1 MPDIN
6 LTDAISRKLFGTPG
20 TRAYAVLDG
29 ASIPDL
35 ELPQVLWEHEPEHVC
50 LYRGELEP
58 DLAATA
64 PYLVHLER
72 DTDLTRWII
81 EKGWGNHW
89 GIFAITPDNA
99 GMKTMRKHFRTF
111 LMVMSPENKPLYFR
125 YYDPRVFRV
134 YLPTCNA
141 EELRT
146 VFGPIQA
153 YFLEAESPS
162 TALVFQHQDGEPK
175 QQEIALDLGGATA

>member
-1 MPDIN
+1 MPDN
-6 LTDAISRKLFGTPG
+6 AMVETISRRLFGEPG
-20 TRAYAVLDG
+20 TKVYAVLDG

-35 ELPQVLWEHEPEHVC
+35 DLPQVLWEQEPEHVC
-50 LYRGELEP
+50 LYRGELAP

-72 DTDLTRWII
+72 DADVTRWII

-89 GIFAITPDNA
+89 GIFAITSTDA
-99 GMKTMRKHFRTF
+99 EMKAMRKHFRTF

-125 YYDPRVFRV
+125 YYDPRVFGV

-141 EELRT
+141 EELRA

-153 YFLEAESPS
+153 YVFEAENPS
-162 TALVFQHQDGEPK
+162 TALVFRQEGGETK
-175 QQEIALDLGGATA
+175 RQEIALSAEGTTV